1 MVLLDR
7 MLVPPAVASQ
17 LAGHVF
23 LTRRNRCSQ
32 QPAQV
37 KIAANTL
44 AIGALNAEQG
54 TGMLQVQH
62 VFDLADPRPAV
73 RPVEFQLRFQRLEPG
88 KLRGQRRGVLHAPSL
103 TLAKDRARARGPRH
117 LELLM
122 RHVGVVGFRVAPD
135 AADPAGG
142 QS

>member
-1 MVLLDR
+1 MR
-7 MLVPPAVASQ
+7 
-17 LAGHVF
+17 H
-23 LTRRNRCSQ
+23 
-32 QPAQV
+32 
-37 KIAANTL
+37 
-44 AIGALNAEQG
+44 
-54 TGMLQVQH
+54 VQH
-62 VFDLADPRPAV
+62 VLDLADARSAL
-73 RPVEFQLRFQRLEPG
+73 RRVEFHLGLQRLQPR
-88 KLRGQRRGVLHAPSL
+88 KLCRQRRSILHAPSL